1 MGPISQ
7 ETTPKALKMYFF
19 DGGESADRPTQKMKW
34 STRHYLGRDHDAVS
48 RDTRISKLKA
58 KGFKFYRCKC
68 EKYKKRAFPLTEPCD
83 YRHFDK
89 YLFKRH
95 LLTHKKKNG
104 PMGTFFVFIGLL
116 KT

>member
-1 MGPISQ
+1 MPSKIA
-7 ETTPKALKMYFF
+7 KIKCLKKDCIKKFK
-19 DGGESADRPTQKMKW
+19 DRRDMA
-34 STRHYLGRDHDAVS
+34 RHYLGRDHDAVS

-95 LLTHKKKNG
+95 LLTHKKKN
-104 PMGTFFVFIGLL
+104 TDLE
-116 KT
+116 